1 MRLKTNEATAK
12 ADKHYKSVDALLT
25 FGKGVTEL
33 VQEIELVDNDIV
45 DHEVPCGAPHSSPL
59 TPHPSP
65 LHPSPSPGLL
75 AMMSETGVVDVKVT
89 LALTRTRT
97 RTPEPEP

>member
-45 DHEVPCGAPHSSPL
+45 DHEVPCGAPHS
-59 TPHPSP
+59 
-65 LHPSPSPGLL
+65 
-75 AMMSETGVVDVKVT
+75 
-89 LALTRTRT
+89 
-97 RTPEPEP
+97 